1 MHKLEEPQVEREF
14 LLRDAPMWTQPAP
27 QERPEPLYGI
37 HMHFTKA
44 VAIFISG
51 KLAPSMVDTLMTIA
65 PGLQAGINTVLV
77 RINKCARSDGIFN
90 ERLDRLWGCT
100 VKCVTGMALS

>member
-27 QERPEPLYGI
+27 QERPEPLHGI
-37 HMHFTKA
+37 HMHFTQA